1 MPNRIT
7 KLFSE
12 KSNNILSIYF
22 TAGYPQL
29 ENTVPML
36 EAIQDAGASLVE
48 IGMPFSDPL
57 ADGPVIQESSMT
69 AIKGGMSIPKLFE
82 QLKDIRKTVHIPL
95 VLMGY
100 INPVMQYG
108 VEKFAQKASEI
119 GIDGVI
125 LPDLP
130 LQEYL
135 EEYKAIFEKYNL
147 KNIFLITPQTS
158 DERVRYI
165 DSCTD
170 GFIYMVS
177 SASTTGTKEGTAD
190 SQIGY
195 FDRIN
200 SLGLKNPRVIGFGIK
215 DKASFQKACQYATG
229 AIIGSAFVQAV
240 STTNPVEDG
249 ARFIKSVLAE

>member
-1 MPNRIT
+1 MSNRIT
-7 KLFSE
+7 ELFST
-12 KSNNILSIYF
+12 KSHNILSIYF
-22 TAGYPQL
+22 TAGYPRL
-29 ENTVPML
+29 DNTAAMI
-36 EAIQDAGASLVE
+36 EAIQNAGASLIE

-69 AIKGGMSIPKLFE
+69 AIKGGMSIPKLFD
-82 QLKDIRKTVHIPL
+82 QLKDIRNTVHIPL
-95 VLMGY
+95 ILMGY

-135 EEYKAIFEKYNL
+135 EEYKHIFEKYNL
-147 KNIFLITPQTS
+147 KNIFLITPQTTN
-158 DERVRYI
+158 ERVRYI
-165 DSCTD
+165 DNNTD

-177 SASTTGTKEGTAD
+177 SASTTGTKNGTDD

-195 FDRIN
+195 FERIN
-200 SLGLKNPRVIGFGIK
+200 SLGLKNPCVIGFGIK
-215 DKASFQKACQYATG
+215 DRESFQKACKYATG
-229 AIIGSAFVQAV
+229 AIIGTAFVQAV
-240 STTNPVEDG
+240 SNTTPIESG
-249 ARFIKSVLAE
+249 KKFIQQVLAL